1 MNTSTIG
8 RTRPFLAA
16 AAAAIAAA
24 LLSPTAATART
35 APAQT
40 LDCVLA
46 VDAPTPSYGV
56 FAKATLTC
64 QTVQHSITI
73 DSELLQDGVVVASTH
88 EQTHKRSSFGAYVD
102 INDPPGDQVWCYRA
116 TAKIPPYTIGPLTS
130 CASEPF

>member
-1 MNTSTIG
+1 MSRCMIG
-8 RTRPFLAA
+8 RVRPPLVAGAA
-16 AAAAIAAA
+16 AVAAA
-24 LLSPTAATART
+24 LLSPAAAAAQA

-40 LDCVLA
+40 LDCQLT
-46 VDAPTPSYGV
+46 VDAPIPSYGV

-73 DSELLQDGVVVASTH
+73 DSQLLQDAVVVASTH
-88 EQTHKRSSFGAYVD
+88 EQTHKRSSFGAYID

>member
-1 MNTSTIG
+1 MNRSTIG
-8 RTRPFLAA
+8 RTRPPLVV

-24 LLSPTAATART
+24 LLSPTAAA
-35 APAQT
+35 AQT
-40 LDCVLA
+40 ATAQTSDCELV
-46 VDAPTPSYGV
+46 VDAPIPSYGV

-88 EQTHKRSSFGAYVD
+88 EQTHKRSSFGAYVNV
-102 INDPPGDQVWCYRA
+102 NDPAGDQVWCYRA
-116 TAKIPPYTIGPLTS
+116 TAKVPPYTIGPLTS